1 MGIGSRNR
9 RSVMDWVGITLSGL
23 CLAHCLLLPPL
34 LAILPLLTLSPL
46 PDWLHETEWFH
57 AALLVPVFLVSG
69 PTLLR
74 GAHRDRRIGW
84 WAIIAFALLVC
95 ALFMPSEAGEQ
106 ALTVLGA
113 SVLVM
118 AHWRNRKLQRYF

>member
-1 MGIGSRNR
+1 
-9 RSVMDWVGITLSGL
+9 MDWAGITLSGL
-23 CLAHCLLLPPL
+23 CLAHCLLLLPPL

-84 WAIIAFALLVC
+84 WAIIAFALLVF
-95 ALFMPSEAGEQ
+95 ALFMPGEAGEQ

-118 AHWRNRKLQRYF
+118 AHWRNRKLQRYS